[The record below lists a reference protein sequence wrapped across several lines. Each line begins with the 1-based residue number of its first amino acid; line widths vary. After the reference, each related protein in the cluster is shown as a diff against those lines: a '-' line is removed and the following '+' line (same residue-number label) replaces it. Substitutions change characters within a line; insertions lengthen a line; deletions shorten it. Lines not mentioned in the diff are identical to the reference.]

1 MTRPTD
7 GADGEPRPIRVLVV
21 EDDPVAA
28 DAHQLYVGRVPGFEV
43 AGSPTPGSRPTG
55 SWSVRTST

>member
-1 MTRPTD
+1 MTGTTD
-7 GADGEPRPIRVLVV
+7 GASRPIRVLVV

-43 AGSPTPGSRPTG
+43 AGVAHSGSRRDAP
-55 SWSVRTST
+55 WSVRTWI